1 VLASFTNHAADMDGR
16 ALRGWPRQRGCDSE
30 AGQDQDV
37 GFSHSRRWIVNASLS
52 VVRRARFQDIR
63 RFRFNQRGRKDCSPL
78 SGHESLPELY
88 KCGVATFKERPE
100 GVVRKINHSAWCLC
114 TADWEP

>member
-1 VLASFTNHAADMDGR
+1 MRFHLSGCKAPQDSREIDRGAGTNKEQRILIITRVAPCVFDCKACFAHAAQPMDCLASGETN
-16 ALRGWPRQRGCDSE
+16 
-30 AGQDQDV
+30 
-37 GFSHSRRWIVNASLS
+37 
-52 VVRRARFQDIR
+52 
-63 RFRFNQRGRKDCSPL
+63 CSPL

-114 TADWEP
+114 TAGWEP